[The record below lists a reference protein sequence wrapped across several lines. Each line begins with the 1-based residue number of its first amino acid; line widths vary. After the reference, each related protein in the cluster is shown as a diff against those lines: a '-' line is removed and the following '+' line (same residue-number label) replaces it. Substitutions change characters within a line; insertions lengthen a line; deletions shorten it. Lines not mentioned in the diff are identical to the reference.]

1 MPTLS
6 HSLCSVHDLSVVTHD
21 TDTKGGLGNT
31 IAFVST
37 TLPIKPAFYNFDE
50 GVKDE
55 ENTSR
60 A

>member
-1 MPTLS
+1 MTIALHNPINISFL
-6 HSLCSVHDLSVVTHD
+6 THD

-37 TLPIKPAFYNFDE
+37 TLSIKPAFYNFDE